1 MDRVNRIWRHPV
13 YQEHY
18 KKYRNL
24 KVNGS
29 SAAILLNIFWML
41 HGWCTFMHWRNIWS
55 CPKELIYAATLLHDI
70 GRAQQYQYNI
80 PHDIAGVEIAREIL
94 TDLHFTEQ
102 EKELI
107 LSSIGHHRKGD
118 SCSTLAALLY
128 KADKQSRNCFL
139 CSAASECYWSDDK
152 KIWKLNTDL
161 LHKHKRK
168 DGLCSWKLETVFLI
182 LRIILT

>member
-1 MDRVNRIWRHPV
+1 MNNNFSDMDRVNRIWRHPV

-18 KKYRNL
+18 KKIQELESER
-24 KVNGS
+24 
-29 SAAILLNIFWML
+29 IFCRHTPEHFLDVARLMYIYAL
-41 HGWCTFMHWRNIWS
+41 EEHLEL
-55 CPKELIYAATLLHDI
+55 PKELIYAAALLHDI

-139 CSAASECYWSDDK
+139 CSAASS
-152 KIWKLNTDL
+152 
-161 LHKHKRK
+161 
-168 DGLCSWKLETVFLI
+168 
-182 LRIILT
+182 

>member
-1 MDRVNRIWRHPV
+1 MYIYALEKHL
-13 YQEHY
+13 E
-18 KKYRNL
+18 L
-24 KVNGS
+24 
-29 SAAILLNIFWML
+29 
-41 HGWCTFMHWRNIWS
+41 
-55 CPKELIYAATLLHDI
+55 PKELIYAAALLHDI

-107 LSSIGHHRKGD
+107 LFSIGHHRKGD
-118 SCSTLAALLY
+118 SCSTLSALLY

-152 KIWKLNTDL
+152 KNMKI
-161 LHKHKRK
+161 
-168 DGLCSWKLETVFLI
+168 EY
-182 LRIILT
+182 

>member
-1 MDRVNRIWRHPV
+1 MDRVNQIWRYPV

-18 KKYRNL
+18 KKIQELESER
-24 KVNGS
+24 
-29 SAAILLNIFWML
+29 IFCRHTPEHFLDVARLMYIYAL
-41 HGWCTFMHWRNIWS
+41 EEHLEL
-55 CPKELIYAATLLHDI
+55 PKELIYAAALLHDI

-118 SCSTLAALLY
+118 SRSTLAALLY

-152 KIWKLNTDL
+152 KNMKI
-161 LHKHKRK
+161 
-168 DGLCSWKLETVFLI
+168 EY
-182 LRIILT
+182 

>member
-1 MDRVNRIWRHPV
+1 MSIRSGGTRFIRNTIKKIQELESERIFCRHTP
-13 YQEHY
+13 EHFLDVARLMY
-18 KKYRNL
+18 IYAL
-24 KVNGS
+24 EEHLELS
-29 SAAILLNIFWML
+29 
-41 HGWCTFMHWRNIWS
+41 
-55 CPKELIYAATLLHDI
+55 KELIYAAALLHDI

-118 SCSTLAALLY
+118 FCSMLAALLY

-152 KIWKLNTDL
+152 KI
-161 LHKHKRK
+161 
-168 DGLCSWKLETVFLI
+168 
-182 LRIILT
+182 

>member
-1 MDRVNRIWRHPV
+1 MNNNFSDMDRVNRIWRHPV

-18 KKYRNL
+18 KKIQELESER
-24 KVNGS
+24 
-29 SAAILLNIFWML
+29 IFCRHTPEHFLDVARLMYIYAL
-41 HGWCTFMHWRNIWS
+41 EKHLEL
-55 CPKELIYAATLLHDI
+55 PKELIYAAALLHDI

-118 SCSTLAALLY
+118 SCSWQHFFIKRISSPEIVFYVPLLLN
-128 KADKQSRNCFL
+128 AIGL
-139 CSAASECYWSDDK
+139 MIK
-152 KIWKLNTDL
+152 KI
-161 LHKHKRK
+161 
-168 DGLCSWKLETVFLI
+168 
-182 LRIILT
+182 

>member
-1 MDRVNRIWRHPV
+1 MNNNFLDMDRVNQIWRHPV

-18 KKYRNL
+18 KKIQELESER
-24 KVNGS
+24 
-29 SAAILLNIFWML
+29 IFCRHTPEHFLDVARLMYIYAL
-41 HGWCTFMHWRNIWS
+41 EKHLEL
-55 CPKELIYAATLLHDI
+55 PKELIYAAALL
-70 GRAQQYQYNI
+70 
-80 PHDIAGVEIAREIL
+80 HDIAGVEIAREIL

-139 CSAASECYWSDDK
+139 CSAAPECYWSDDK
-152 KIWKLNTDL
+152 KNMKI
-161 LHKHKRK
+161 
-168 DGLCSWKLETVFLI
+168 EY
-182 LRIILT
+182 

>member
-1 MDRVNRIWRHPV
+1 MVYKTSRRVGGSTVARQWTAWCDDRW
-13 YQEHY
+13 
-18 KKYRNL
+18 K
-24 KVNGS
+24 
-29 SAAILLNIFWML
+29 SA
-41 HGWCTFMHWRNIWS
+41 
-55 CPKELIYAATLLHDI
+55 D
-70 GRAQQYQYNI
+70 AQQYQYNI

-152 KIWKLNTDL
+152 KNMKI
-161 LHKHKRK
+161 
-168 DGLCSWKLETVFLI
+168 EY
-182 LRIILT
+182 

>member
-1 MDRVNRIWRHPV
+1 MQKEKEEQLQRVNAICRHSLWQTSRKRIEELEQDRVFCRHDV
-13 YQEHY
+13 IHFLDVARLAWIENLEQQLGLEKEH
-18 KKYRNL
+18 
-24 KVNGS
+24 V
-29 SAAILLNIFWML
+29 
-41 HGWCTFMHWRNIWS
+41 
-55 CPKELIYAATLLHDI
+55 YAAALLHDI

-152 KIWKLNTDL
+152 KNMKI
-161 LHKHKRK
+161 
-168 DGLCSWKLETVFLI
+168 EY
-182 LRIILT
+182 